1 MVGRNGEVIVQL
13 RGDGTGPHTMENS
26 FKKAFTARTFRIPS
40 GEMEKRLKKNPQ
52 MGAQYLTGFT
62 TARGALPI
70 KIGDDVI
77 GAAGVS
83 GAPGGEKDEA
93 CVKPAST
100 RSPTSSSN
108 RRGRDRHACTT
119 GNVMTRLSRGRIARV
134 LLGLAARAA
143 GVAVPMV
150 WAFAVNAQT
159 YPDRPIRV
167 IVPIAAGSVTDVIMR
182 ATASELAPRL
192 GQSFV
197 IENKGG
203 ASGIPGAQACAQA
216 APDGYTLCLVYH
228 NTLSINPLMFNK
240 LPYDADKDFTLITNL
255 YLLVEALF
263 VNSALNVGTA
273 AELKAYAQAHP
284 RALNYGT
291 LGPGSN
297 PEMFLKWMNQKWN
310 VNIVGIPYRG
320 GGPIAQALVANEL
333 QVAKMGLGNFLG
345 LMGTGKIKPLAV
357 AAARRSP
364 LAPDVPT
371 LAEAGI
377 DFPPFGW
384 WGLAAPK
391 GLPQPIVDRLNAE
404 FVKLYR
410 EPKFVDYLEKQAVL
424 PAPGTPAEFAAFL
437 KKDRQDAELLIGIA
451 NQPREDYKA
460 QQ

>member
-1 MVGRNGEVIVQL
+1 
-13 RGDGTGPHTMENS
+13 
-26 FKKAFTARTFRIPS
+26 
-40 GEMEKRLKKNPQ
+40 
-52 MGAQYLTGFT
+52 
-62 TARGALPI
+62 
-70 KIGDDVI
+70 
-77 GAAGVS
+77 
-83 GAPGGEKDEA
+83 
-93 CVKPAST
+93 
-100 RSPTSSSN
+100 
-108 RRGRDRHACTT
+108 
-119 GNVMTRLSRGRIARV
+119 MTRPSRGRIARV

-143 GVAVPMV
+143 VAAVPMV

-240 LPYDADKDFTLITNL
+240 LPYDAEKDFTLITNL

-320 GGPIAQALVANEL
+320 GGPIAQALVAGEL

-384 WGLAAPK
+384 WGLAAPR

-410 EPKFVDYLEKQAVL
+410 DPKFVAYLEKQAVL

-460 QQ
+460 EQ

>member
-1 MVGRNGEVIVQL
+1 MPFAPAL
-13 RGDGTGPHTMENS
+13 R
-26 FKKAFTARTFRIPS
+26 
-40 GEMEKRLKKNPQ
+40 
-52 MGAQYLTGFT
+52 
-62 TARGALPI
+62 
-70 KIGDDVI
+70 
-77 GAAGVS
+77 
-83 GAPGGEKDEA
+83 
-93 CVKPAST
+93 
-100 RSPTSSSN
+100 
-108 RRGRDRHACTT
+108 
-119 GNVMTRLSRGRIARV
+119 
-134 LLGLAARAA
+134 RAA
-143 GVAVPMV
+143 LAPIAALLMV
-150 WAFAVNAQT
+150 WALPANAQT

-228 NTLSINPLMFNK
+228 NTLSINPLIFNK
-240 LPYDADKDFTLITNL
+240 LPYDADKDFTLITAL
-255 YLLVEALF
+255 YFLVEALF
-263 VNSALNVGTA
+263 VNSSLNVGSA

-284 RALNYGT
+284 NSLNYGT

-297 PEMFLKWMNQKWN
+297 PEMFLKWMNQNWN

-320 GGPIAQALVANEL
+320 GGPIAQALVAGDL
-333 QVAKMGLGNFLG
+333 QIAKMGLGNFLG
-345 LMGTGKIKPLAV
+345 LLGTGKIKPLAV
-357 AAARRSP
+357 AAVRRSVLLP
-364 LAPDVPT
+364 EVPT

-391 GLPQPIVDRLNAE
+391 GVPQPIVDRLNAE

-410 EPKFVDYLEKQAVL
+410 EPKFVAYLEKQAVL

-437 KKDRQDAELLIGIA
+437 QKDRRDAELLIKIA
-451 NQPREDYKA
+451 DQPRADYKPE
-460 QQ
+460 Q

>member
-1 MVGRNGEVIVQL
+1 M
-13 RGDGTGPHTMENS
+13 M
-26 FKKAFTARTFRIPS
+26 TA
-40 GEMEKRLKKNPQ
+40 
-52 MGAQYLTGFT
+52 A
-62 TARGALPI
+62 
-70 KIGDDVI
+70 
-77 GAAGVS
+77 
-83 GAPGGEKDEA
+83 
-93 CVKPAST
+93 T
-100 RSPTSSSN
+100 RRSS
-108 RRGRDRHACTT
+108 
-119 GNVMTRLSRGRIARV
+119 
-134 LLGLAARAA
+134 LAASLLI
-143 GVAVPMV
+143 VALLMV
-150 WAFAVNAQT
+150 WAPPVGAQT

-167 IVPIAAGSVTDVIMR
+167 IVPIAAGSGTDVIMR
-182 ATASELAPRL
+182 ATANELAPRL

-263 VNSALNVGTA
+263 VSSSLNVASA

-284 RALNYGT
+284 AALNYGT

-297 PEMFLKWMNQKWN
+297 PEMFLNWTNQTWN
-310 VNIVGIPYRG
+310 VKIVGIPYRG

-333 QVAKMGLGNFLG
+333 QIAKMGLGNFLG
-345 LMGTGKIKPLAV
+345 LIGTGKIKPLAV

-391 GLPQPIVDRLNAE
+391 GVPQAVVDKLNAE
-404 FVKLYR
+404 FVQLYH
-410 EPKFVDYLEKQAVL
+410 EPKFVEYLEKQAVL
-424 PAPGTPAEFAAFL
+424 PAAGTPA
-437 KKDRQDAELLIGIA
+437 GV
-451 NQPREDYKA
+451 
-460 QQ
+460 

>member
-1 MVGRNGEVIVQL
+1 
-13 RGDGTGPHTMENS
+13 
-26 FKKAFTARTFRIPS
+26 
-40 GEMEKRLKKNPQ
+40 
-52 MGAQYLTGFT
+52 
-62 TARGALPI
+62 
-70 KIGDDVI
+70 
-77 GAAGVS
+77 
-83 GAPGGEKDEA
+83 
-93 CVKPAST
+93 
-100 RSPTSSSN
+100 
-108 RRGRDRHACTT
+108 
-119 GNVMTRLSRGRIARV
+119 MTRLSRTLI
-134 LLGLAARAA
+134 
-143 GVAVPMV
+143 GVAASASILA
-150 WAFAVNAQT
+150 WALPASAQT

-182 ATASELAPRL
+182 ATASELAPRI

-263 VNSALNVGTA
+263 VSSSLNVGTA

-284 RALNYGT
+284 AALNYGT

-320 GGPIAQALVANEL
+320 GGPIAQALVAGEL

-345 LMGTGKIKPLAV
+345 LLGTGKIKPLAV
-357 AAARRSP
+357 AAARRSILVP
-364 LAPDVPT
+364 EVPT

-391 GLPQPIVDRLNAE
+391 GVPQPIVERLNAE

-410 EPKFVDYLEKQAVL
+410 EPKFMAYLEKQAVL
-424 PAPGTPAEFAAFL
+424 PASGTPAEFAAFL
-437 KKDRQDAELLIGIA
+437 KKDRQDAEFLIKIA
-451 NQPREDYKA
+451 NQPREDYKPEP
-460 QQ
+460 

>member
-1 MVGRNGEVIVQL
+1 MTTPSRPRAGFAVVALTLLIVW
-13 RGDGTGPHTMENS
+13 
-26 FKKAFTARTFRIPS
+26 
-40 GEMEKRLKKNPQ
+40 
-52 MGAQYLTGFT
+52 
-62 TARGALPI
+62 ALP
-70 KIGDDVI
+70 
-77 GAAGVS
+77 VS
-83 GAPGGEKDEA
+83 
-93 CVKPAST
+93 
-100 RSPTSSSN
+100 
-108 RRGRDRHACTT
+108 
-119 GNVMTRLSRGRIARV
+119 
-134 LLGLAARAA
+134 
-143 GVAVPMV
+143 
-150 WAFAVNAQT
+150 AQT

-182 ATASELAPRL
+182 ATASELAPRI

-240 LPYDADKDFTLITNL
+240 LPYDADNDFTLITNL
-255 YLLVEALF
+255 YLLVE
-263 VNSALNVGTA
+263 G
-273 AELKAYAQAHP
+273 
-284 RALNYGT
+284 

-297 PEMFLKWMNQKWN
+297 PEMFLKWMNQSWN

-320 GGPIAQALVANEL
+320 GGPIAQALVAGDL
-333 QVAKMGLGNFLG
+333 QIAKMGLGNFLG
-345 LMGTGKIKPLAV
+345 LLGTGKIKPLAV
-357 AAARRSP
+357 AAARPSP
-364 LAPDVPT
+364 LLPDVPT

-391 GLPQPIVDRLNAE
+391 GMAQPIVDRLSAE

-437 KKDRQDAELLIGIA
+437 KKDRRDAELLIRIA
-451 NQPREDYKA
+451 NQPREDYKP
-460 QQ
+460 Q

>member
-1 MVGRNGEVIVQL
+1 M
-13 RGDGTGPHTMENS
+13 M
-26 FKKAFTARTFRIPS
+26 
-40 GEMEKRLKKNPQ
+40 
-52 MGAQYLTGFT
+52 
-62 TARGALPI
+62 
-70 KIGDDVI
+70 
-77 GAAGVS
+77 
-83 GAPGGEKDEA
+83 
-93 CVKPAST
+93 
-100 RSPTSSSN
+100 
-108 RRGRDRHACTT
+108 
-119 GNVMTRLSRGRIARV
+119 RLSRGS
-134 LLGLAARAA
+134 LARARRGFA
-143 GVAVPMV
+143 AAASIATLLMV
-150 WAFAVNAQT
+150 WAFPGNTQT

-182 ATASELAPRL
+182 ATASELTPRL

-197 IENKGG
+197 IEKKGG

-216 APDGYTLCLVYH
+216 TPDGYTLCLVYH
-228 NTLSINPLMFNK
+228 DTLSINPLMFNK
-240 LPYDADKDFTLITNL
+240 LPYDAEKDFTLITNL

-273 AELKAYAQAHP
+273 AELKAYAQTHP

-320 GGPIAQALVANEL
+320 GGLIAQALCAGDL
-333 QVAKMGLGNFLG
+333 QVAKRGLGNFLG

-377 DFPPFGW
+377 DFPPCGGW
-384 WGLAAPK
+384 RLAAPRV
-391 GLPQPIVDRLNAE
+391 LPQRIVDRLNAE

-410 EPKFVDYLEKQAVL
+410 EPKFVAYLEKQAV
-424 PAPGTPAEFAAFL
+424 
-437 KKDRQDAELLIGIA
+437 
-451 NQPREDYKA
+451 
-460 QQ
+460 

>member
-1 MVGRNGEVIVQL
+1 MP
-13 RGDGTGPHTMENS
+13 RGVAACAS
-26 FKKAFTARTFRIPS
+26 ICA
-40 GEMEKRLKKNPQ
+40 L
-52 MGAQYLTGFT
+52 LTVW
-62 TARGALPI
+62 ALP
-70 KIGDDVI
+70 
-77 GAAGVS
+77 
-83 GAPGGEKDEA
+83 
-93 CVKPAST
+93 AS
-100 RSPTSSSN
+100 
-108 RRGRDRHACTT
+108 
-119 GNVMTRLSRGRIARV
+119 
-134 LLGLAARAA
+134 
-143 GVAVPMV
+143 
-150 WAFAVNAQT
+150 AQT

-182 ATASELAPRL
+182 ATASELAPRI

-197 IENKGG
+197 VENKGG

-263 VNSALNVGTA
+263 VSSALNVSTA
-273 AELKAYAQAHP
+273 AELRAHAQAHP
-284 RALNYGT
+284 TALNYGT

-297 PEMFLKWMNQKWN
+297 PEMFLKWMNQRWN

-320 GGPIAQALVANEL
+320 GGPIAQALVAGEL
-333 QVAKMGLGNFLG
+333 QIAKMGLGNFLG
-345 LMGTGKIKPLAV
+345 LMGTGKIKPIAV
-357 AAARRSP
+357 AAARRSV
-364 LAPDVPT
+364 LAPEVPT

-391 GLPQPIVDRLNAE
+391 GVPPPIVERLNAE

-424 PAPGTPAEFAAFL
+424 PAPGSPAEFAAFL
-437 KKDRQDAELLIGIA
+437 KKDRQDAEFLIKIA
-451 NQPREDYKA
+451 NQPREDYKPE
-460 QQ
+460 Q

>member
-1 MVGRNGEVIVQL
+1 MPRRV
-13 RGDGTGPHTMENS
+13 
-26 FKKAFTARTFRIPS
+26 
-40 GEMEKRLKKNPQ
+40 
-52 MGAQYLTGFT
+52 
-62 TARGALPI
+62 
-70 KIGDDVI
+70 
-77 GAAGVS
+77 AA
-83 GAPGGEKDEA
+83 
-93 CVKPAST
+93 CASIST
-100 RSPTSSSN
+100 
-108 RRGRDRHACTT
+108 
-119 GNVMTRLSRGRIARV
+119 
-134 LLGLAARAA
+134 LL
-143 GVAVPMV
+143 MV
-150 WAFAVNAQT
+150 WALPASAQT

-182 ATASELAPRL
+182 ATASELAPRI

-197 IENKGG
+197 VENKGG

-263 VNSALNVGTA
+263 VSSALNVSSA
-273 AELKAYAQAHP
+273 AELRAYAQAHP
-284 RALNYGT
+284 TALNYGT

-320 GGPIAQALVANEL
+320 GGPIAQALVAGEL
-333 QVAKMGLGNFLG
+333 QIAKMGLGNFLG
-345 LMGTGKIKPLAV
+345 LMGTGKIKPIAV
-357 AAARRSP
+357 AAARRSV
-364 LAPDVPT
+364 LAPEVPT

-391 GLPQPIVDRLNAE
+391 GVPQPIVERLNAE

-424 PAPGTPAEFAAFL
+424 PAPGSPGDFAAFL
-437 KKDRQDAELLIGIA
+437 KKDRQDAEFLIKIA
-451 NQPREDYKA
+451 NQPREDYKPE
-460 QQ
+460 Q

>member
-1 MVGRNGEVIVQL
+1 MRML
-13 RGDGTGPHTMENS
+13 
-26 FKKAFTARTFRIPS
+26 FR
-40 GEMEKRLKKNPQ
+40 RL
-52 MGAQYLTGFT
+52 ASAASLLLTVW
-62 TARGALPI
+62 ALP
-70 KIGDDVI
+70 
-77 GAAGVS
+77 
-83 GAPGGEKDEA
+83 
-93 CVKPAST
+93 AS
-100 RSPTSSSN
+100 
-108 RRGRDRHACTT
+108 
-119 GNVMTRLSRGRIARV
+119 
-134 LLGLAARAA
+134 
-143 GVAVPMV
+143 
-150 WAFAVNAQT
+150 AQT

-182 ATASELAPRL
+182 ATASELSPRI

-240 LPYDADKDFTLITNL
+240 LPYDAEKDFTLITNL

-263 VNSALNVGTA
+263 VSSSLNVSTA
-273 AELKAYAQAHP
+273 AELRGYAQAHP
-284 RALNYGT
+284 AALNYGT

-320 GGPIAQALVANEL
+320 GGPIAQALVAGEL

-364 LAPDVPT
+364 LAPEVPT

-391 GLPQPIVDRLNAE
+391 GVPQPIVDKLNAE
-404 FVKLYR
+404 FTKLYR
-410 EPKFVDYLEKQAVL
+410 EPKFVEYLEKQAVL

-437 KKDRQDAELLIGIA
+437 KKDRQDAELLIKIA

-460 QQ
+460 EP